1 MIPADSQVRV
11 KVYQLDE
18 DENWSDQGTGFCSL
32 EDCQGVLHLN
42 VASEDKADHLI
53 LDCIVQKG
61 EVYQQQESTLIVWTE
76 PTGEDLALSF
86 QEQEGCLSILNQI
99 KEFEHAIKVEST
111 LETSPPTQG
120 IVLPP
125 LSMGTLS
132 EIEHIIVE
140 CCQTGYQRDRL
151 AELITRDNYFEQL
164 RELHETCEDLEATE
178 ELHTIYNIVK
188 HIILLNSS
196 AVLEHI
202 VSDECI
208 VGVVAMLEYD
218 PSHLVTPGTF
228 RDFLRSHANFK
239 QVVPFND
246 AVIES
251 RIRQTFR
258 LQYLK
263 DVVLLNIMDD
273 GTMTAINSI
282 LFYNYVHIANY
293 IRVSP
298 AFLDELFGIIR
309 KHSDPEKMHD
319 VVLFMRQFFTMVKG
333 LPVRFRL
340 DLFRLL
346 SQHGMFL
353 VFEYALQLD
362 DPSIQMIGAEML
374 MTVLD
379 QDRMLVRSYMLD
391 QQRQLRTHPT
401 LLEIILHEVKDSSG
415 REMKLM
421 CCESLR
427 VLLDTM
433 GPPFESMDASS
444 EMMVGTTAEKE
455 TEEFLTMFYDSYAQ
469 DLIEPLLQLTPE
481 DIGKLKAGSAT
492 ASILHFIC
500 ELLTNMVKFHGQR
513 AKKLVLSASVVKSI
527 SLLFAS
533 KHSYLKLAALRFIR
547 VCVGVYEDVY
557 TRYLISHGVFGL
569 VINLLIEMLPRD
581 NLIASAC
588 RELLVFVAH
597 HRQTSLLPHI
607 LGAHSRSLE
616 KAPNMLE
623 YLQDAYNNYLT
634 NLENNDGGGMATP
647 TVGAGRRSAVSISML
662 VGRDVTS
669 HGLSSG
675 GAGSAWTSTIT
686 DEIEDAYLE
695 SFEESSDPANPARIA
710 SMLMDT
716 NGIPNGKVESGGTA
730 HSPKASPEL
739 DSLQDCLDI
748 YSNVADRD
756 VSDVKSLPKSLSARN
771 DIPEDS
777 SNNTSRPPLLKRQHS
792 TYGEASNSDENAE
805 DKAASNGRIS
815 MAEAFPDSQPIH
827 RKFGSRL
834 SNGRVA
840 TKSFK
845 INRLPLA
852 RSRAKSLESPS
863 AQRSSGTNAALPL
876 GKRQR
881 QSSSDALPTTASTN
895 GVACSSQALQSS
907 TGISD
912 GNDLLNSLKDEN
924 GGSDRC
930 LSASC
935 MQDQNSPNAAASSPV
950 DCHTPPKK
958 ARTASS

>member
-11 KVYQLDE
+11 KVYQLE
-18 DENWSDQGTGFCSL
+18 EGENWSDRGTGFCSL

-86 QEQEGCLSILNQI
+86 QEQEGCLSILHQI
-99 KEFEHAIKVEST
+99 KEFEHAIKDNA
-111 LETSPPTQG
+111 LETSPPTPG
-120 IVLPP
+120 IALPP

-132 EIEHIIVE
+132 EIEHIIGE
-140 CCQTGYQRDRL
+140 CCQTGYQQDRL
-151 AELITRDNYFEQL
+151 AELITRGNYFEQL
-164 RELHETCEDLEATE
+164 QELHETCEDLEATE
-178 ELHTIYNIVK
+178 ELRTIYYIAK

-208 VGVVAMLEYD
+208 IGVVGMLEYD
-218 PSHLVTPGTF
+218 PSHPVIPGTF
-228 RDFLRSHANFK
+228 RNFLRSHASFK

-246 AVIES
+246 ATIES

-263 DVVLLNIMDD
+263 DVVLLNILDD

-374 MTVLD
+374 MTVMD

-391 QQRQLRTHPT
+391 QHRQQRTRPK

-444 EMMVGTTAEKE
+444 EMMIGTTAEKE
-455 TEEFLTMFYDSYAQ
+455 TEEFLAMFYDSYAQ

-481 DIGKLKAGSAT
+481 GIGKLKADSTT
-492 ASILHFIC
+492 ASTLHFIC
-500 ELLTNMVKFHGQR
+500 ELLTNMIRFHGQR
-513 AKKLVLSASVVKSI
+513 ARKLVLSASIVKSI

-533 KHSYLKLAALRFIR
+533 KHSYLKLAALRFVR
-547 VCVGVYEDVY
+547 VCVGVYDDVY

-588 RELLVFVAH
+588 RELLVFVAC

-607 LGAHSRSLE
+607 LGAYSRSLE

-623 YLQDAYNNYLT
+623 YLQDAYNNYLASI
-634 NLENNDGGGMATP
+634 ENNDGGGMATP

-662 VGRDVTS
+662 VGRDINS

-675 GAGSAWTSTIT
+675 STNGAWTSTIT

-695 SFEESSDPANPARIA
+695 SFEESSDVANPARIA
-710 SMLMDT
+710 SILMDN
-716 NGIPNGKVESGGTA
+716 NGISNGKIESGGTA
-730 HSPKASPEL
+730 HSPKALPEL
-739 DSLQDCLDI
+739 DNLQDCLDI
-748 YSNVADRD
+748 YSNTADRD
-756 VSDVKSLPKSLSARN
+756 VSDIKPLPKSLSTGN

-777 SNNTSRPPLLKRQHS
+777 SNGARLPMLKRQHS
-792 TYGEASNSDENAE
+792 TYGEIGSSSSNDENAE
-805 DKAASNGRIS
+805 DKAASTGRIS

-834 SNGRVA
+834 SSGRVA
-840 TKSFK
+840 PKSFK
-845 INRLPLA
+845 INRLPLV
-852 RSRAKSLESPS
+852 RSRAKSLESPG
-863 AQRSSGTNAALPL
+863 SSGSSATLPL

-881 QSSSDALPTTASTN
+881 QVSSDALPTTASTN
-895 GVACSSQALQSS
+895 GAVSPSPVSQAP

-912 GNDLLNSLKDEN
+912 GQDLLHSLEGEKN
-924 GGSDRC
+924 GSDRC
-930 LSASC
+930 LSASY
-935 MQDQNSPNAAASSPV
+935 MQSQTSPNAAASSPV
-950 DCHTPPKK
+950 DCRTPPKK